1 MARELNNSFGL
12 ALKKKKDEYLKYY
25 TFTVLSSV
33 RDLTSGPGEFG
44 GKAGGGG
51 GTKTG
56 GSSDKFL
63 PFCTCMICSSKS
75 L

>member
-1 MARELNNSFGL
+1 MALYKDV
-12 ALKKKKDEYLKYY
+12 KKNEYLKYY
-25 TFTVLSSV
+25 TFIVLSSV
-33 RDLTSGPGEFG
+33 KDFTSGPGEFG

-56 GSSDKFL
+56 GSSDNFF